1 MLEQVGL
8 LLSYNRDMENYFFN
22 VLVLGEK
29 LLTSVCSD
37 VLTTNDMNAIREQLN
52 DLARSCISAVCR

>member
-37 VLTTNDMNAIREQLN
+37 VLTNDMYAIRDQIN
-52 DLARSCISAVCR
+52 DLARSCIPAVHR